1 MFNPIP
7 LHPELISSKKHY
19 KQRTIKPIMNVYKN
33 DIRYI
38 KNILLKL
45 FLQDSEVVRSARHLL
60 SLLTSGSAAG
70 PSQDNARFFCG
81 FLFIIV
87 VTKDS

>member
-19 KQRTIKPIMNVYKN
+19 KQRTIKPIINVYKN

-45 FLQDSEVVRSARHLL
+45 FLQDSEVVRSARRLL

-70 PSQDNARFFCG
+70 PSQDNARFFVD
-81 FLFIIV
+81 FYLLLW
-87 VTKDS
+87 